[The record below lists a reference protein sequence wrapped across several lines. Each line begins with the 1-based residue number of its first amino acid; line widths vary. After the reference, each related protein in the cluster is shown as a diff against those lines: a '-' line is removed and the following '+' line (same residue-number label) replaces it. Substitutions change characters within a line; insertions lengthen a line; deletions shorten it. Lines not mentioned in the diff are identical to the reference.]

1 MKNSKNYFSKI
12 SGVIGLSVVSCV
24 AYAQATPDAGSL
36 LRQTERDLNPQRA
49 PAAQVRR
56 EVLKSSVVKPGET
69 TVMVAQFKFVGN
81 TMLSDAQL
89 QAAVAPYLN
98 QALTF
103 AQLQQV
109 TDAATNA
116 YREAGWLVRTFLPA
130 QKITNGVFTIQVEEA
145 VFGKVVLVDA
155 PQRVDAAVLKG
166 FVDAAQVAG
175 APLSAKKIDR
185 ALLLLGDLPGV
196 IVAGNLIE
204 GEKPSETDI
213 LIKAVDG
220 SALAGNVS
228 VDNYGSRSTGVE
240 RVLASLNIN
249 GPLQLGDQLGLTAL
263 KTQGSD
269 YQRVG
274 FTLPV
279 GYDGLRAGA
288 HATHLSYGLV
298 GDFASMG
305 SNGSSL
311 STGLDVSYP
320 LLRSQ
325 PTNINLMANYEQKRF
340 DNNNL
345 SGSVSHYNIDVYSIG
360 VNANQLDNWDGGGM
374 SNASA
379 TLTTGQVNL
388 DGSANQS
395 TDTNGPAT
403 AGNFAKLSLSL
414 SRLQKLD
421 TTLSAYVAVNMQM
434 ANKNL
439 DSSERMYLGGAS
451 GVRAY
456 PSSEG
461 GGSQGNTFTAEL
473 RQQLNSHYT
482 VTGFYDR
489 GHVQAF
495 KNNAYADGTAHL
507 NSGSTSNNY
516 SLSGYGVSLAWQS
529 HTGTELRA
537 TIARRIGTSPLAN
550 TTSGNDGDGTRKFN
564 RLWLNASVNF

>member
-1 MKNSKNYFSKI
+1 
-12 SGVIGLSVVSCV
+12 
-24 AYAQATPDAGSL
+24 
-36 LRQTERDLNPQRA
+36 
-49 PAAQVRR
+49 
-56 EVLKSSVVKPGET
+56 
-69 TVMVAQFKFVGN
+69 
-81 TMLSDAQL
+81 
-89 QAAVAPYLN
+89 
-98 QALTF
+98 
-103 AQLQQV
+103 
-109 TDAATNA
+109 
-116 YREAGWLVRTFLPA
+116 
-130 QKITNGVFTIQVEEA
+130 
-145 VFGKVVLVDA
+145 
-155 PQRVDAAVLKG
+155 
-166 FVDAAQVAG
+166 
-175 APLSAKKIDR
+175 
-185 ALLLLGDLPGV
+185 
-196 IVAGNLIE
+196 
-204 GEKPSETDI
+204 
-213 LIKAVDG
+213 
-220 SALAGNVS
+220 
-228 VDNYGSRSTGVE
+228 
-240 RVLASLNIN
+240 
-249 GPLQLGDQLGLTAL
+249 
-263 KTQGSD
+263 
-269 YQRVG
+269 
-274 FTLPV
+274 
-279 GYDGLRAGA
+279 
-288 HATHLSYGLV
+288 V

-360 VNANQLDNWDGGGM
+360 VNANQLDNWNGGGM

-507 NSGSTSNNY
+507 NSGSFSNNY

-529 HTGTELRA
+529 LKGTELRA
-537 TIARRIGTSPLAN
+537 TLAHRKGRNPLADN
-550 TTSGNDGDGTRKFN
+550 KDNDQDGTRKFN